1 MESNENFIEDKT
13 TWDYGYIF
21 LSDQEEAD
29 RLNVSIQTIRK
40 RHKTLQE
47 KGFLEII
54 EIDGKKVKR
63 FNLKKLNGRD

>member
-1 MESNENFIEDKT
+1 MKLNEETEDKT
-13 TWDYGYIF
+13 TWEYGYVF

-29 RLNVSIQTIRK
+29 NLNVSIQTIKK

-47 KGFLEII
+47 KGFLDII